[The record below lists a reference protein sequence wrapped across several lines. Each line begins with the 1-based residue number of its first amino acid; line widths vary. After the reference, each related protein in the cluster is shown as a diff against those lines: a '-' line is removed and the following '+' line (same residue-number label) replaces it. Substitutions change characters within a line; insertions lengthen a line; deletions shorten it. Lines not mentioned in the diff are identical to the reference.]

1 MWLAVPLKLC
11 GMMLVMLI
19 QTYMIT
25 QESIHNLFIHKCLQ
39 SGWFILFH
47 LFETICNKVSTLTLA
62 AEAASSTPTNTK
74 AYHCMQFSKILST
87 FHHQQPSFLR
97 STIMLS
103 SQNLQFSNFLHTVSV
118 YILNTPSLD
127 IRPVRSSPLH
137 FTNLTTLLGPHPKW
151 SSSLCTCNSLNF
163 LLHPS

>member
-1 MWLAVPLKLC
+1 MCLAVPLKWC

-25 QESIHNLFIHKCLQ
+25 QESTRNLFIHNCLQ

-47 LFETICNKVSTLTLA
+47 LFKTMCNKVSTLTLA
-62 AEAASSTPTNTK
+62 AEAASPTPTNTK
-74 AYHCMQFSKILST
+74 ACHCMQFSKILST

-103 SQNLQFSNFLHTVSV
+103 SQILQFSNFLHTISV
-118 YILNTPSLD
+118 YILDTPSLY
-127 IRPVRSSPLH
+127 IWPVCLSPLH
-137 FTNLTTLLGPHPKW
+137 YTNLTTLLGPHPTW